1 MNIVFVLVP
10 LGLVLI
16 GAAIW
21 ALFWAVNNGQ
31 FDEVDSGADA
41 PFRDDGVS
49 SDENKP
55 PSDPAKP
62 RPE

>member
-16 GAAIW
+16 AAAVW

-41 PFRDDGVS
+41 PFRDDADAAEDGS
-49 SDENKP
+49 S
-55 PSDPAKP
+55 KP
-62 RPE
+62 RDSR

>member
-16 GAAIW
+16 AAAVW

-41 PFRDDGVS
+41 PFRDDA
-49 SDENKP
+49 
-55 PSDPAKP
+55 DPAAAEDGSSKP
-62 RPE
+62 RDSR

>member
-16 GAAIW
+16 AAAVW

-41 PFRDDGVS
+41 PFRDDI
-49 SDENKP
+49 
-55 PSDPAKP
+55 DPAVTEDGSSKP
-62 RPE
+62 RDSR